1 MNNDFYVPLIILML
15 YFVDLYMHLIQLTHL
30 K

>member
-15 YFVDLYMHLIQLTHL
+15 GFIDSYIHLIHL